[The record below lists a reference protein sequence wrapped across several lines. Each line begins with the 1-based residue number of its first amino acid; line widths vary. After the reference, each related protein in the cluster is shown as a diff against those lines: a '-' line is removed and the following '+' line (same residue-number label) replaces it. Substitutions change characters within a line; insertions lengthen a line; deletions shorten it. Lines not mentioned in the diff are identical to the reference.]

1 VTQKTMTPEDY
12 SAAREE
18 HAWRLRQEGLKL
30 REIGAALGV
39 SKERAR
45 VLAIFWGWRR
55 EGWTRE
61 DRGPPS

>member
-1 VTQKTMTPEDY
+1 MVIIEDY

-18 HAWRLRQEGLKL
+18 HAWRLKQAGLTL

-45 VLAIFWGWRR
+45 QLAIFWGWRR
-55 EGWTRE
+55 EGRTRE
-61 DRGPPS
+61 EGRDPSS